1 MPVLLNLAITIVLII
16 ALIIKFKTNPAVAMF
31 IGALYM
37 GIASSLGLMETVKTI
52 TSGFGGTM
60 AALGFSVGFGVM
72 LGELVAATGA
82 VQSIANTIV
91 KFFSKDKSEY
101 ALGLTGF
108 IVSIPVFYDVGY
120 VVLMPLARALSKKGN
135 KAIPYFAG
143 ALTAGLG
150 IAHTFIPPTP
160 GPLTGA
166 SLLGVDVG
174 TMIIWGI
181 AIGFPTCAIAMV
193 VYDKFFLSRS
203 NFWNPEKDEEYD
215 EIHALEQKRLEEELI
230 KDEKELPSFFLS
242 LLPIFVPII
251 LIILGTVSNVVLGK
265 DNIPEMILFVSDKH
279 VAMFLGLVS
288 AIALALSRKMSLESI
303 EKVLNTSLSSIGT
316 VLFITGTGASLGAVL
331 SAVKV
336 GDALLEVVGAI
347 NIHPILFVWLIAA
360 LLKLAQGSGTVAMI
374 TTVSMIAP
382 MVGGLG
388 VQPVLL
394 ALAAFSGTLATAHV
408 NDSAFW
414 ITSKMSGLTVTGGF
428 KVYTLVCAL
437 QAIISLVFIFAVS
450 FIL

>member
-1 MPVLLNLAITIVLII
+1 MPVLLSLAITIVLII
-16 ALIIKFKTNPAVAMF
+16 FLIIKLKTNPAVALF
-31 IGALYM
+31 IGSLFM
-37 GIASSLGLMETVKTI
+37 GISSKLGLVTTVSTI
-52 TSGFGGTM
+52 TTGFGNTM

-82 VQSIANTIV
+82 VQSIANNIV

-135 KAIPYFAG
+135 KIIPYFAG
-143 ALTAGLG
+143 ALVAGLG

-174 TMIIWGI
+174 AMILWGI
-181 AIGFPTCAIAMV
+181 VIGFPTFILAMF
-193 VYDKFFLSRS
+193 VYDKFFLSRK
-203 NFWNPEKDEEYD
+203 NFWDPTKDEEYD
-215 EIHALEQKRLEEELI
+215 EAHAAEQRKLESELI
-230 KDEKELPSFFLS
+230 KDEKELPGFFLS
-242 LLPIFVPII
+242 LLPVFVPII
-251 LIILGTVSNVVLGK
+251 LIILGTVSSVTMGAENV
-265 DNIPEMILFVSDKH
+265 PEIIKFVSDKH
-279 VAMFLGLVS
+279 VAMFFGLLS
-288 AIALALSRKMSLESI
+288 AILLALSRNMKLGEI

-316 VLFITGTGASLGAVL
+316 VLFITGSGASLGAVL
-331 SAVKV
+331 GAVKV

-374 TTVSMIAP
+374 TTVSMVAP
-382 MVGGLG
+382 MAAQLDVA
-388 VQPVLL
+388 PVFL

-414 ITSKMSGLTVTGGF
+414 ITSKMAGLTVTGGF

-437 QAIISLVFIFAVS
+437 QAVISLILIFAASFIF
-450 FIL
+450 